1 LGLTRVAGVQ
11 EMDLAVVHAGWVAL
25 THPCAPGFETTSA
38 SSDPTLTGITANG
51 SLPTAALSVPS

>member
-1 LGLTRVAGVQ
+1 
-11 EMDLAVVHAGWVAL
+11 MDLAVVHAGWVAL